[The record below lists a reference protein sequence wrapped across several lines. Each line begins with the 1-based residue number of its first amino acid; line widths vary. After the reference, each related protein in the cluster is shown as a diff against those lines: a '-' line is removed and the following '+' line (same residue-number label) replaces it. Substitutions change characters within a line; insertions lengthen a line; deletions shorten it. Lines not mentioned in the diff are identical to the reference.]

1 MINNATG
8 AIMPISVR
16 LSDDIVNAA
25 KTIGTVMHRSGASQI
40 EFWAQIGKIAEENPE
55 LPYSFIKE
63 TLLAKAEMD
72 NGMLSDYEFD
82 N

>member
-1 MINNATG
+1 
-8 AIMPISVR
+8 MPISVR
-16 LSDDIVNAA
+16 LSNEIVNAE
-25 KTIGTVMHRSGASQI
+25 KTVGAVMHRSGASQI
-40 EFWAQIGKIAEENPE
+40 EFWAEIGKIAEENPE